1 MEWLWLVGAL
11 VLGLAVLCVAVA
23 TDRRANRR
31 AQREAVVVPPRDNDT
46 VDAHVPTYVTQAEI
60 DALPDVEGRREA
72 PVGERFDA
80 QVAHRLLLPARG
92 RAHLE
97 SPRILMV
104 DGQIDSVRQLFPVL
118 DSSSALAIVADF
130 VHDEVARTVQANRK
144 HSEMPLLVLTAG
156 AKERV
161 RIAEHVHAQPLTD
174 DDLRAGYVPV
184 EAYGSAASLDADARH
199 TWIDVG

>member
-23 TDRRANRR
+23 TDRRA
-31 AQREAVVVPPRDNDT
+31 QREAVVVPPRGNDT

-80 QVAHRLLLPARG
+80 QVAHRSLLPARG
-92 RAHLE
+92 RACLE
-97 SPRILMV
+97 APRILMI
-104 DGQIDSVRQLFPVL
+104 DGPIDSVRQLFPVL
-118 DSSSALAIVADF
+118 DSSNALAIIACS

-144 HSEMPLLVLTAG
+144 HSAMPLLLLTAG
-156 AKERV
+156 AKERA
-161 RIAEHVHAQPLTD
+161 RIADHVHAQPLTD

-184 EAYGSAASLDADARH
+184 EAYGSAASLAADARH
-199 TWIDVG
+199 TWIDVE